1 MGGDLAKDFEGGGE
15 RGRGRIG
22 ENFIGQSGTLIKS
35 LDRLSIHGKSLSNL
49 FLLLLAERSV
59 RFFVVDGKSIGS
71 TLQEGG
77 EGGSKGGTESSY
89 ARPYERR
96 YRYQ

>member
-1 MGGDLAKDFEGGGE
+1 MAKNFEGGGE

-35 LDRLSIHGKSLSNL
+35 LDRLSIHGKSLSKL

-71 TLQEGG
+71 TLREGG
-77 EGGSKGGTESSY
+77 AGGSKGGTESSY
-89 ARPYERR
+89 AL
-96 YRYQ
+96 